1 MAGLK
6 ATLRLTAGV
15 FATLGLLGC
24 HQVYTKELGKTT
36 AFEADLHHSG
46 KRAAKFFGLD
56 HLEDDMK
63 TFVPEIGEEIQRTVS
78 PINVYSHD
86 VID

>member
-1 MAGLK
+1 MAALR

-15 FATLGLLGC
+15 FATLGMLGC
-24 HQVYTKELGKTT
+24 HQVYTEELGKTT

-56 HLEDDMK
+56 NLEDDMK
-63 TFVPEIGEEIQRTVS
+63 TFIPEIGEEVRRNVS
-78 PINVYSHD
+78 QKGAYSYD
-86 VID
+86 MD